1 MAEAF
6 AVAASVITLV
16 NTSRKAVEGI
26 AKLAGLRHAPEIL
39 LALNNEVVDLQCVLV
54 SYPASS
60 SSYLACHPCVLN
72 RKPGQG
78 KQSMEKYRIVLTTQ

>member
-16 NTSRKAVEGI
+16 NTSRKVVEGI
-26 AKLAGLRHAPEIL
+26 AKLVELRHAPEIL
-39 LALNNEVVDLQCVLV
+39 LALNNEVLDLQCLLV

-60 SSYLACHPCVLN
+60 SSYLVASLVC
-72 RKPGQG
+72 
-78 KQSMEKYRIVLTTQ
+78 